1 MNKIV
6 KLTSLQSGNFT
17 NEKNLIDF
25 DLPAGK
31 QYDLRNAYVNL
42 VGAVSQTE
50 NIVISGHTGVY
61 NWAMDWSVDGGATAT
76 NITFPNAALVKNA
89 RMTSSRQ
96 GLLEDLRRV
105 DVLRTQ
111 LKQYTQSEDDYRGTL
126 YNSLSQP
133 TNNNNLRFAPN
144 IEFKAEGTTK
154 SRLNDVNVQIPLKD
168 IYELGNTDNLPCDK
182 LGNVRLHLEM
192 NLDRLKIVQVQG
204 QGTRTTEFG
213 DVKYTEFEDSVAG
226 DGASSVITKEKFVD
240 VAYSPFWVGQK
251 LQFDASGNGGAASI
265 SGFERVITG
274 IALNADQKLVLTL
287 HEGLVSPATPGHFLS
302 QITCDGVNF
311 ASMSLSWTDAELVVE
326 ERGKNDP
333 VGQLEYF
340 TYTNEEDNGSG
351 LINFSRQYGAE
362 QECFNMLV
370 CPVDDT
376 TNLLVVNN
384 NETRYDSYRL
394 RYDNK
399 DLTNRVVEYRTPL
412 YYDRVGMYLLNQ
424 NLPLKNL
431 IETNTRNASN
441 YNARYS
447 APNHKLI
454 FIGTPLPMTPMRKQV
469 QITINCG
476 AATAGVKEL
485 QLYKSVMRSI
495 KL

>member
-17 NEKNLIDF
+17 AEKNLIDF
-25 DLPAGK
+25 DLPSGK
-31 QYDLRNAYVNL
+31 QYDLRNAYINL

-50 NIVISGHTGVY
+50 ITPTAFPAVY
-61 NWAMDWSVDGGATAT
+61 NWAMDWSVDGTTTT
-76 NITFPNAALVKNA
+76 NITFPNCALVKNA
-89 RMTSSRQ
+89 RMTSSKH

-133 TNNNNLRFAPN
+133 TNFNNIRLAPN
-144 IEFKAEGTTK
+144 IEFKSTGTQI

-192 NLDRLKIVQVQG
+192 NLDKLKIVQVQG
-204 QGTRTTEFG
+204 AGTRATEFG
-213 DVKYTEFEDSVAG
+213 RVEYTTFQDTAAG
-226 DGASSVITKEKFVD
+226 DGASTITTTEPFVD
-240 VAYSPFWVGQK
+240 IANSPFWVGQK
-251 LQFDASGNGGAASI
+251 LSFDASGNGGAADI
-265 SGFERVITG
+265 SGFQRTITG
-274 IALNADQKLVLTL
+274 IAQNEDQTLDLLLSEELVVPPT
-287 HEGLVSPATPGHFLS
+287 AGHFLS
-302 QITCDGVNF
+302 NLTCDGVDF
-311 ASMSLSWTDAELVVE
+311 DSMSITWTDAELVVE
-326 ERGKNDP
+326 EKGKNDP
-333 VGQLEYF
+333 VGQLDYF
-340 TYTNEEDNGSG
+340 TYTNEEDNGAG
-351 LINFSRQYGAE
+351 LLNFSRQYGAE
-362 QECFNMLV
+362 QGCFNLLV
-370 CPVDDT
+370 CPVDASS
-376 TNLLVVNN
+376 NLLVVNN
-384 NETRYDSYRL
+384 NRTRYESYRL
-394 RYDNK
+394 RVDNK
-399 DLTNRVVEYRTPL
+399 DLTNRVVEERSPL

-431 IETNTRNASN
+431 IEVNTRNASS
-441 YNARYS
+441 YADRYA
-447 APNHKLI
+447 APNHELI

-469 QITINCG
+469 QITLNCG
-476 AATAGVKEL
+476 AGTEGVREL